1 MPNTLHAIAFD
12 QLSAYLNDKGSP
24 LQGQHK
30 DALKAFMETLEDGL
44 RSKLEAKYYLLSL
57 DPGMGKTRA
66 CVEFIRAWREQG
78 YQPNSSILIGVST
91 LDELKS
97 FITASGLPSDEF
109 GVLTGN
115 PEMNAMGLSS
125 NLHDQARVLFTTQ
138 QMIRSRTK
146 GRSFDDASKFHYNGQ
161 PRALR
166 LWDESLLPRDGV
178 IIRRDDLLGLMSPL
192 RPDFPDYVERLEALC
207 RTIETSTEG
216 ASVVIDELLY
226 LNHAQQRFAKP
237 LLSSGEQ
244 DVIAQLQ
251 LVSGSSLRTV
261 QDERYGS
268 VLIGVTPTLPED
280 FAPVIILDASGRVRE
295 TYEEWSRHEGNLE
308 RLVSARNCYH
318 KLNVH
323 VWKRSSGTDALNDP
337 DTRTEIAL
345 AMGTLFER
353 DPEGQWLIVTYK
365 GAKDGLELA
374 VERNKP
380 ANVNPKLTYIHWGIH
395 HSTNA
400 HRDIDNVIVVG
411 QFTYRSLDYLGL
423 VLASSG
429 LPDPSNAMPDT
440 RAMKVGEYQH
450 NLLQAVCRAS
460 VRKASEGVTDRCNL
474 FLITS
479 QPRIEEV
486 LETTFPGCSVTE
498 WRGGGQLN
506 GHMFEATR
514 FIRSC
519 LIVGNQE
526 SISKASIK
534 DHLGISSQ
542 SLSGNVLRKPEFE
555 RFIRSNGLEMTTRSI
570 RRVASGFEA
579 IAGGYIADPIA

>member
-44 RSKLEAKYYLLSL
+44 RGKLEDKYYLLSL

-97 FITASGLPSDEF
+97 FVTASGLPSDEF

-115 PEMNAMGLSS
+115 PEMNALGQSS

-146 GRSFDDASKFHYNGQ
+146 GQSFDDASEFHYNDQ

-166 LWDESLLPRDGV
+166 LWDESILPRDGV

-192 RPDFPDYVERLEALC
+192 RPDFPDYVERLEALS

-216 ASVVIDELLY
+216 ALVVVDEALC
-226 LNHAQQRFAKP
+226 LNRAQQRRAKA
-237 LLSSGEQ
+237 LLSSREQ
-244 DVIAQLQ
+244 GFVDKLQ
-251 LVSGSSLRTV
+251 LVSGTSLRTV

-268 VLIGVTPTLPED
+268 ALISVTPTLPED

-295 TYEEWSRHEGNLE
+295 TYEEWGRNKGNLV
-308 RLVSARNCYH
+308 RLVSAGNSFH
-318 KLNVH
+318 ELNVH
-323 VWKRSSGTDALNDP
+323 VWKRSSGKDTMNDP
-337 DTRTEIAL
+337 DTRTEIAM

-353 DPEGQWLIVTYK
+353 DPEGRWLIVTYK

-374 VERNKP
+374 VKRNKP

-395 HSTNA
+395 HSTNE
-400 HRDIDNVIVVG
+400 HRDIDNVIIVG

-429 LPDPSNAMPDT
+429 QPDPSDAMPDT

-460 VRKASEGVTDRCNL
+460 VRKASQGVTERCNL

-486 LETTFPGCSVTE
+486 LEKTFPGCGVTE
-498 WRGGGQLN
+498 WVGGDQLQGQILK
-506 GHMFEATR
+506 ATE

-519 LIVGNQE
+519 LINGDQE
-526 SISKASIK
+526 SISKGSIAE
-534 DHLGISSQ
+534 HMGIISQ
-542 SLSGNVLRKPEFE
+542 NLSGNVLSKPEFAH
-555 RFIRSNGLEMTTRSI
+555 FIGSNGLEMTTRSI
-570 RRVASGFEA
+570 RRRVCGFEP
-579 IAGGYIADPIA
+579 IAGGYIADPIV

>member
-12 QLSAYLNDKGSP
+12 QLSAFFNDNGSP

-30 DALKAFMETLEDGL
+30 DALKAFMQTLEDGL
-44 RSKLEAKYYLLSL
+44 RGKLEAKYYLLSL

-66 CVEFIRAWREQG
+66 CVEFIKAWREQG

-109 GVLTGN
+109 GVLTGDQ
-115 PEMNAMGLSS
+115 EMNAMGQSS

-146 GRSFDDASKFHYNGQ
+146 GISFDDASDFHYNGQ
-161 PRALR
+161 PRALH
-166 LWDESLLPRDGV
+166 LWDESLLPRDSV
-178 IIRRDDLLGLMSPL
+178 IIRQDDLLRLLSPL
-192 RPDFPDYVERLEALC
+192 RPYFPDYAERLEALSK
-207 RTIETSTEG
+207 TIETSTEG
-216 ASVVIDELLY
+216 ALVVVDEALC
-226 LNHAQQRFAKP
+226 LNRAQQRRAKA
-237 LLSSGEQ
+237 LLRSREQ
-244 DVIAQLQ
+244 DIFEKLQ

-261 QDERYGS
+261 QDDSYGS
-268 VLIGVTPTLPED
+268 VLIDVTSTLPED

-295 TYEEWSRHEGNLE
+295 TYNEWSKHNDNLVRLPSAGNSFHE
-308 RLVSARNCYH
+308 
-318 KLNVH
+318 LNVH

-337 DTRTEIAL
+337 DTRTEIAME
-345 AMGTLFER
+345 MGTLFER

-395 HSTNA
+395 HSTNDY
-400 HRDIDNVIVVG
+400 RDIDNVIIVG

-460 VRKASEGVTDRCNL
+460 VRKASHGVTERCNL

-486 LETTFPGCSVTE
+486 LEKTFPGCDVTE
-498 WRGGGQLN
+498 WRGGGQLQGRLLEASDYVGSCFKDEGLKSIKKKDIA
-506 GHMFEATR
+506 GHME
-514 FIRSC
+514 
-519 LIVGNQE
+519 
-526 SISKASIK
+526 ISAQN
-534 DHLGISSQ
+534 L
-542 SLSGNVLRKPEFE
+542 SLNILRKTEFQK
-555 RFIRSNGLEMTTRSI
+555 FLRSNRLEMTSRTV
-570 RRVASGFEA
+570 RRMECGFEPVEGNRA
-579 IAGGYIADPIA
+579 MPLTA